1 MTATTAT
8 ATYAPAQVGNGRTA
22 HKTDAE
28 AFSGDTLCE
37 RTVTRVLTTEQA
49 AKMKECVSCNRIA
62 EERAAAPAAQDEAPA
77 AAEEAPA
84 AKVEEAEEAAAAEDA
99 PAAEAPA
106 VEQDPADVV
115 RLTVRSYRRAG
126 GSVVEQRALL
136 HVNCDCKLASTLMG
150 TFPNDADART
160 MAAELVPNG
169 PALGECSFSKPLTQ
183 APAVEE
189 APEVEEPAAPAP
201 VVEEE
206 AAEVED
212 APAAEEPEAAA
223 AAEEA
228 PTGDQVE
235 VTAYTAALE
244 VLHANGQDNDTR
256 VLTLDAAA
264 VVETV
269 TKMRRMP
276 RWNAAEERFT
286 VNKVAV
292 VVARD
297 AQGER
302 VWVRG
307 EAAPFRVDFTG
318 ALVQEDAPAE
328 AGALDL
334 AAVLAATRALRRR
347 KEVQRVIDNRT
358 NAMAMST
365 PAPAPVV
372 EEPAPAPVVEEE
384 AVPASAASEGPA
396 GPAEWRTL
404 KGVSTPFYLYGEE
417 GEGGRYFRPGNTRKE
432 CTGTPLLITRHWMH
446 YDLRMAEDANGRE
459 VRLGGAATRYWIAP
473 AA

>member
-1 MTATTAT
+1 MTTTTAT
-8 ATYAPAQVGNGRTA
+8 AQFAPAQVGAGRTA

-28 AFSGDTLCE
+28 QFSADTLCE
-37 RTVTRVLTTEQA
+37 RTVSRVLTAEQA

-62 EERAAAPAAQDEAPA
+62 EERTAAPAAQDEAPA
-77 AAEEAPA
+77 AVEEAPA
-84 AKVEEAEEAAAAEDA
+84 SEVEETEDA
-99 PAAEAPA
+99 PAAEALA
-106 VEQDPADVV
+106 VEQAPADVV

-126 GSVVEQRALL
+126 GAVVEQRALL
-136 HVNCDCKLASTLMG
+136 HVNCDCKLAGTLMG
-150 TFPNDADART
+150 TFANDADART

-169 PALGECSFSKPLTQ
+169 PALGECSFSKPLIQ
-183 APAVEE
+183 APAEEPAVEE
-189 APEVEEPAAPAP
+189 APEVEEPAPAP

-206 AAEVED
+206 APEVED
-212 APAAEEPEAAA
+212 TPATEEPEAPA

-228 PTGDQVE
+228 PAGDQVE

-269 TKMRRMP
+269 AKMRRMP

-318 ALVQEDAPAE
+318 ALVQEDAAAE
-328 AGALDL
+328 AGAVDL
-334 AAVLAATRALRRR
+334 AAVLAATRVLRRR

-358 NAMAMST
+358 NAMAMS
-365 PAPAPVV
+365 APAPVV
-372 EEPAPAPVVEEE
+372 EEPAPAPVVEEGT
-384 AVPASAASEGPA
+384 APAPATSEGPA

-404 KGVSTPFYLYGEE
+404 KGIDAPFYLYGQE
-417 GEGGRYFRPGNTRKE
+417 GEDGRYFRPGNTRKE